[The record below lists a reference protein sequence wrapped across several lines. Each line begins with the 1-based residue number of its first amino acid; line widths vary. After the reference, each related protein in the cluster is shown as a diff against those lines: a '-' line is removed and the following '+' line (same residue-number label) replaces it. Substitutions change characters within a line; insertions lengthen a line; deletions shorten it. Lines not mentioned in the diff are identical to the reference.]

1 MTAPDEEIL
10 NRIAKKLKDQKIL
23 SDKQVDTF
31 KKLAGSGKMTAEE
44 WKFLLEPPAKKK
56 P

>member
-1 MTAPDEEIL
+1 MTTPDAEIL
-10 NRIAKKLKDQKIL
+10 DRVAKKLKDKKVL
-23 SDKQVDTF
+23 SDRQSDSF
-31 KKLAGSGKMTAEE
+31 KKLAGAGKMTAEE